1 MSAGDIG
8 TARNMARD
16 IIRQVV
22 QDEAFA
28 ERLRND
34 PRATLLGAGF
44 PDWAIDDFMAYD
56 LGLEEEVS
64 GYQMDRCAVSVSG
77 LLGVDSDGLDSQ

>member
-1 MSAGDIG
+1 MSTSDIG

-22 QDEAFA
+22 QDAAFA

-34 PRATLLGAGF
+34 PRATLLDAGF

-56 LGLEEEVS
+56 LGLEDDVS
-64 GYQMDRCAVSVSG
+64 GYQMDRCAISVSG
-77 LLGVDSDGLDSQ
+77 LLGVDSDGTDAQ